1 MIKFLSKTRSPNYYS
16 TMTKLLLLALI
27 GVLLYNSPQARQFT
41 ADTLRDAA
49 EIVEPNEK
57 VLFQFTHKKRLN
69 DN

>member
-1 MIKFLSKTRSPNYYS
+1 
-16 TMTKLLLLALI
+16 MTKLLLLALI

-69 DN
+69 DH